1 MVSLIDE
8 GPLALP
14 RKPRRGDLVALQV
27 ERLDARGQGE
37 ADQRVCIGPGGAP
50 RTLTYTIRR
59 ALPGDQITAHIRR
72 VRGGRFEASVEVLRE
87 PAPNR
92 IEPRCPYF
100 ADRVETAGCGGCALQ
115 SLRYEDQL
123 DHKAKR
129 VEALMTA
136 AGAPPERILPALP
149 ARSPWYYR
157 NKMEFS
163 FGVDFDGTYALG
175 MHPAGRRY
183 DVLPLDACYLQ
194 SEASAALVRLIR
206 AWGEAHGV
214 AHHDQR
220 RGHGFLRTL
229 TIREGKRT
237 GERLIELTTSPA
249 TTVTYDDAECS
260 AEGVV
265 SDFLSTLLTGAA
277 DAAIQIDS
285 VVWTRHIA
293 VKGQRTRIEHTQLHG
308 PETFT
313 EALHIEGAPPMRFQI
328 HPRAFF
334 QPNTLQAEV
343 LYAEVIRATGLHDG
357 AKTAR
362 VMDLYCGT
370 GTIGLAMAHAAKE
383 VIGIEL
389 SPDAVASARKNATD
403 NHVDNITFFEGDVG
417 EVLGAQGLAEP
428 GAVDVVVV
436 DPPRAGLLPSALDQL
451 LRLAAP
457 RLVYVSCNPTALA
470 KNLRDL
476 LAAGWAVESIRPVD
490 MFPQTAHIET
500 IAVLQR
506 SAS

>member
-1 MVSLIDE
+1 MDDST
-8 GPLALP
+8 LALP
-14 RKPRRGDLVALQV
+14 RKPRRGDLVELQI

-37 ADQRVCIGPGGAP
+37 ADQRVSIGPGGAP
-50 RTLTYTIRR
+50 RTLTYSVRR
-59 ALPGDQITAHIRR
+59 ALPGDHVTAHIRR
-72 VRGGRFEASVEVLRE
+72 ILGNRFEASVEVLRQ

-92 IEPRCPYF
+92 IEPRCSYF
-100 ADRVETAGCGGCALQ
+100 PDRVETAGCGGCALQ
-115 SLRYEDQL
+115 SLAYEDQL
-123 DHKAKR
+123 IHKAAR
-129 VEALMTA
+129 VTALTVA
-136 AGAPPERILPALP
+136 AGAPPGSLQPAIP

-183 DVLPLDACYLQ
+183 DVLPLDTCYLQ
-194 SEASAALVRLIR
+194 SEASAILTRAIR
-206 AWGEAHGV
+206 AWGETHGV
-214 AHHDQR
+214 PHHDQR
-220 RGHGFLRTL
+220 RELGFLRTM

-237 GERLIELTTSPA
+237 GDRLIELTTSPA
-249 TTVTYDDAECS
+249 TTAHYDGEERPAED
-260 AEGVV
+260 VV
-265 SDFLSTLLTGAA
+265 ADFLATLLATAEREEL
-277 DAAIQIDS
+277 QVTS

-293 VKGQRTRIEHTQLHG
+293 VKGQRTRVEHTHLHG
-308 PETFT
+308 PETLS

-389 SPDAVASARKNATD
+389 SPEAVASARTNAER
-403 NHVDNITFFEGDVG
+403 NQVDNITFYQGDVG
-417 EVLGAQGLAEP
+417 EVLEAQGLAEP

-436 DPPRAGLLPSALDQL
+436 DPPRAGLLPSALQQL
-451 LRLAAP
+451 LRLGAP
-457 RLVYVSCNPTALA
+457 RLVYVSCNPSALA

-476 LAAGWAVESIRPVD
+476 LAAGWSVESIRPVD

>member
-1 MVSLIDE
+1 MEDDT
-8 GPLALP
+8 LALP
-14 RKPRRGDLVALQV
+14 RKPRRGDLVALEV
-27 ERLDARGQGE
+27 VRLDARGQGE
-37 ADQRVCIGPGGAP
+37 ADQRVCIGPGGQP
-50 RTLTYTIRR
+50 RTLTYSVRR
-59 ALPGDQITAHIRR
+59 ALPGDQVTAHVRR
-72 VRGGRFEASVEVLRE
+72 VRGSRLEASIEVLE
-87 PAPNR
+87 QPAPNR

-115 SLRYEDQL
+115 ALAYEDQL
-123 DHKAKR
+123 AHKAAR
-129 VEALMTA
+129 VKALMIH
-136 AGAPPERILPALP
+136 AGASESDIKPAIG

-163 FGVDFDGTYALG
+163 FGVDHDGTYALG

-194 SEASAALVRLIR
+194 SEASATLTRAVRC
-206 AWGEAHGV
+206 WGEAHGIP
-214 AHHDQR
+214 HHDQR
-220 RGHGFLRTL
+220 RESGFLRTL

-249 TTVTYDDAECS
+249 QTARYNGEERPADE
-260 AEGVV
+260 VV
-265 SDFLSTLLTGAA
+265 KDFLNHLLKTAERE
-277 DAAIQIDS
+277 AIQVDS

-293 VKGQRTRIEHTQLHG
+293 IKGQRTRLEHTQLHG
-308 PETFT
+308 PETFA
-313 EALHIEGAPPMRFQI
+313 EALHIDGAPPMRFQI

-343 LYAEVIRATGLHDG
+343 LYAEVIRATGLADG
-357 AKTAR
+357 AKSAR

-370 GTIGLAMAHAAKE
+370 GTIGIAMAHAAKE

-389 SPDAVASARKNATD
+389 SPEAVASARTNAER
-403 NHVDNITFFEGDVG
+403 NQVNNITFFQGDVG
-417 EVLGAQGLAEP
+417 EVLKAQGLAQP

-436 DPPRAGLLPSALDQL
+436 DPPRAGLLPSALEQL
-451 LRLAAP
+451 LQLAAP
-457 RLVYVSCNPTALA
+457 RLVYVSCNPQALA

-476 LAAGWAVESIRPVD
+476 LAAGWSVESIRPVD

-506 SAS
+506 STS